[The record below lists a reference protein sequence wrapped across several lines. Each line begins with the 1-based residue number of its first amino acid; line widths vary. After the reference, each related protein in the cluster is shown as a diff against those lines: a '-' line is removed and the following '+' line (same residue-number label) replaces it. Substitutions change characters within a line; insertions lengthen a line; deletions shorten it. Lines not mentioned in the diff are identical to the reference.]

1 MRRSCE
7 LKRFSPSPATSTDE
21 VVVFPPVQLRWRPL
35 LWAFLPLWPRKSCTR
50 PQGLTPPLFPR
61 KPQLRHLG
69 PTLSQNQHRA
79 FPSLRVRGRLFVRRI
94 YC

>member
-50 PQGLTPPLFPR
+50 P
-61 KPQLRHLG
+61 
-69 PTLSQNQHRA
+69 
-79 FPSLRVRGRLFVRRI
+79 
-94 YC
+94 